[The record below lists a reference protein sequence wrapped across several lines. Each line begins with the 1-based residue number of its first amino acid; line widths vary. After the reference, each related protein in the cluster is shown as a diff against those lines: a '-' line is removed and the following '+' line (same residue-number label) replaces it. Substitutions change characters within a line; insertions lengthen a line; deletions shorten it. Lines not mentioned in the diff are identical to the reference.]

1 MAWAYNHPWRGS
13 LLYSLE
19 WSAFMFVFFLIWSRG
34 HLFLPVVLPPFLLVF
49 SFLTM
54 FLVLRRRWFAKD

>member
-1 MAWAYNHPWRGS
+1 
-13 LLYSLE
+13 
-19 WSAFMFVFFLIWSRG
+19 MFVFFVIWSRG
-34 HLFLPVVLPPFLLVF
+34 HLFLPLVFLPFLLVF